1 VGDVGLTYR
10 NSPPDPNS
18 SDSPKAL
25 SSRPLSERLWSV
37 LIGLLVFITIFIAA
51 LPIFAIVRGTSAG
64 IALAR
69 AGNASLLTW
78 LGLELALVALG
89 MGAFFFAYSL
99 KYYLATATMLLLAFF
114 GPGHRE
120 NASGQYGQRAGDLA
134 RINRRGWMAQ
144 LHSDGNRTKWLPL
157 GYEPFVSI
165 HIATYN
171 EKGVVG
177 RLLEACAR
185 LNYSNYEVI
194 LVDDSTDGSMEILE
208 PWKHVE
214 RFTII
219 HRDTRDGFKGGAL
232 TYALRAMDPRAE
244 YVAIFDADAV
254 PFPDVLR
261 DLLHHFYSEGNPRP
275 RPLPEVGAVQSY
287 QWHVLNKSE
296 SWLTAAVRTEY
307 AGSYMVERPF
317 QQILGSMKMIAGTA
331 YMIRAGLLRELGW
344 GRSLTEDWELTLRL
358 YARGL
363 KVVYTPYAE
372 TPAECVATFGRLA
385 RQRMRWAEGHS
396 YNVNKWFLTILRS
409 PRLSLLE
416 KAEFVYYGLYYLQ
429 SALFML
435 GSAAW
440 LTSELV
446 LHVQI
451 PEWTALLGWSLLFSN
466 LFSLPLMNLGGLLLE
481 GSPRRDYQGVLG
493 AVALSFLLVPFQAWA
508 SVKGLFE
515 RREGGWF
522 RTPKTGRI
530 TDRVEHLPQ
539 QKSLKRWL
547 HPRPGKLSPRHA
559 LASSG
564 GRPGRSFRLI
574 CITAPFLLLAIL
586 GIGAATAPTVEA
598 SNAYYLHNPA
608 GGYTI
613 DNNPSSNGSPAK
625 FPMNAPGA
633 TQSWATTVAYTGQTI
648 PAGAYT
654 FTYWTSGVGGS
665 TVTAVLTFGYSSSAS
680 CALIVPIA
688 TWTDSLVNAGGSTS
702 SASLPPVLLP
712 ANSYLCWQVT
722 VVAVTKGGLD
732 LRYDANNQQT
742 SITAPSIIVPEHG
755 SPLVGLAIF
764 LPLVAGYLVRRPLRA
779 IRRIR

>member
-1 VGDVGLTYR
+1 MGVAFRHTQ
-10 NSPPDPNS
+10 PD
-18 SDSPKAL
+18 SDSSGPRNAP

-37 LIGLLVFITIFIAA
+37 LIGLLVFITILVAA

-69 AGNASLLTW
+69 AGNASLLSW
-78 LGLELALVALG
+78 LGLELALIALG

-114 GPGHRE
+114 GPGR
-120 NASGQYGQRAGDLA
+120 NGNGSGQQETGHLGVLR
-134 RINRRGWMAQ
+134 RITRRGWIAQ
-144 LHSDGNRTKWLPL
+144 QHSDGNRTKWLPL

-177 RLLEACAR
+177 RLLEACSK

-194 LVDDSTDGSMEILE
+194 LVDDSTDGSMEVLE
-208 PWKHVE
+208 PWKQVD

-232 TYALRAMDPRAE
+232 TYALRAMDPRTE

-261 DLLHHFYSEGNPRP
+261 DLLYHFYTSGNPRP
-275 RPLPEVGAVQSY
+275 RPIPEVGAVQSY

-307 AGSYMVERPF
+307 AGSYMIERPF
-317 QQILGSMKMIAGTA
+317 QQVLGSMKMIAGTA
-331 YMIRAGLLRELGW
+331 YMIRASLLRELGW

-358 YARGL
+358 YAKGF

-416 KAEFVYYGLYYLQ
+416 KAEFIYYGFYYLQ
-429 SALFML
+429 SALFIL

-440 LTSELV
+440 LVSEIV
-446 LHVQI
+446 LQVRI

-466 LFSLPLMNLGGLLLE
+466 LFSLPLMNLAGLLLE

-515 RREGGWF
+515 KREGGWF

-539 QKSLKRWL
+539 KKSLNRWL
-547 HPRPGKLSPRHA
+547 HPRPSARGEARFR
-559 LASSG
+559 G
-564 GRPGRSFRLI
+564 GRPAGRTFRLI
-574 CITAPFLLLAIL
+574 CIAAPILVLTIL
-586 GIGAATAPTVEA
+586 GIAAATAPTVDA

-613 DNNPSSNGSPAK
+613 DNNSSNNGSPAK
-625 FPMNAPGA
+625 FPMNAIGA

-648 PAGAYT
+648 PAGSYT
-654 FTYWTSGVGGS
+654 FTYWTSGEGGS
-665 TVTAVLTFGYSSSAS
+665 TVTAVLTFGYSVTAS
-680 CALIVPIA
+680 CAVIVPIA
-688 TWTDSLVNAGGSTS
+688 TWTASLVNGGGSTT
-702 SASLPPVLLP
+702 SASLPAVVLP
-712 ANSYLCWQVT
+712 ANSYLCWQISVI
-722 VVAVTKGGLD
+722 ALNRGGLD
-732 LRYDANNQQT
+732 LRYDSNNQQT
-742 SITAPSIIVPEHG
+742 SITTPSIVVPEHG
-755 SPLVGLAIF
+755 SALIGLAI
-764 LPLVAGYLVRRPLRA
+764 LVPLAAGQLIRRPLRA
-779 IRRIR
+779 RLGVR

>member
-1 VGDVGLTYR
+1 VGLASR
-10 NSPPDPNS
+10 RSLPD
-18 SDSPKAL
+18 SDATRSPKSL
-25 SSRPLSERLWSV
+25 SSRPFSERLWSG
-37 LIGLLVFITIFIAA
+37 LIGALVFVTILVAA

-69 AGNASLLTW
+69 AGNASLLNW

-114 GPGHRE
+114 GPGHNG
-120 NASGQYGQRAGDLA
+120 NATGKRQGPFAGLA
-134 RINRRGWMAQ
+134 RITRRGWIAQ
-144 LHSDGNRTKWLPL
+144 QHSNGNRTKWLPL

-185 LNYSNYEVI
+185 LNYTNYEVI
-194 LVDDSTDGSMEILE
+194 LVDDSTDGSMEMLE
-208 PWKHVE
+208 PWRHVDG
-214 RFTII
+214 FTII

-232 TYALRAMDPRAE
+232 TYALRAMDPRTE

-261 DLLHHFYSEGNPRP
+261 DLLYHFYSEGNPRP
-275 RPLPEVGAVQSY
+275 RPIPEVGAVQSY
-287 QWHVLNKSE
+287 QWHVLNKNE

-307 AGSYMVERPF
+307 AGSYMIERPF
-317 QQILGSMKMIAGTA
+317 QQVLGSMKMIAGTA

-358 YARGL
+358 YAKGF

-416 KAEFVYYGLYYLQ
+416 KAEFIYYGLYYLQ
-429 SALFML
+429 SALFVM

-440 LTSELV
+440 LISEVV
-446 LHVQI
+446 LRVHI

-466 LFSLPLMNLGGLLLE
+466 LFSLPLMNLAGLLLE

-515 RREGGWF
+515 RKEGGWF

-539 QKSLKRWL
+539 KKSLTRWL
-547 HPRPGKLSPRHA
+547 QPRPSTPNPLEARFQN
-559 LASSG
+559 
-564 GRPGRSFRLI
+564 GRRAGRTFRLI
-574 CITAPFLLLAIL
+574 CILGPLLVLTIL
-586 GIGAATAPTVEA
+586 GIGAATAPTVLA
-598 SNAYYLHNPA
+598 ANLYYLHNP
-608 GGYTI
+608 GGAYTI
-613 DNNPSSNGSPAK
+613 DNVPSSSSPAK
-625 FPMNAPGA
+625 FAMDNPGA
-633 TQSWATTVAYTGQTI
+633 TQTWASTVTYPGQTI
-648 PAGAYT
+648 PAGSYT
-654 FTYWTSGVGGS
+654 FTYWASGHGNAE
-665 TVTAVLTFGYSSSAS
+665 VTALLTFGYSATAS
-680 CALIVPIA
+680 CAVIVPIA
-688 TWTDSLVNAGGSTS
+688 SWTALLTNGNASTS
-702 SASLPPVLLP
+702 TNMPSVIVPT
-712 ANSYLCWQVT
+712 NSYLCWHIT
-722 VVAVTKGGLD
+722 VVAATNGGLD
-732 LRYDANNQQT
+732 LRYDGNNQQT
-742 SITAPSIIVPEHG
+742 SIATPSIVVPEHG
-755 SPLVGLAIF
+755 SPLIGLVLLI
-764 LPLVAGYLVRRPLRA
+764 PLVAGQLIRRPLWA
-779 IRRIR
+779 KRRVR

>member
-1 VGDVGLTYR
+1 MST
-10 NSPPDPNS
+10 
-18 SDSPKAL
+18 
-25 SSRPLSERLWSV
+25 RPLSERLWSV
-37 LIGLLVFITIFIAA
+37 LIGLLVFITILVAA

-69 AGNASLLTW
+69 AGNASLLNW

-114 GPGHRE
+114 GPGRNDTGTGEKRGHL
-120 NASGQYGQRAGDLA
+120 NGLA
-134 RINRRGWMAQ
+134 RITRRGWIARQ
-144 LHSDGNRTKWLPL
+144 HSDGNRTKWLPL

-185 LNYSNYEVI
+185 LNYTNYEVI
-194 LVDDSTDGSMEILE
+194 LVDDSTDGSMEVLE
-208 PWKHVE
+208 PWKQVE

-232 TYALRAMDPRAE
+232 TYALRAMDPRTE
-244 YVAIFDADAV
+244 FVAIFDADAV

-261 DLLHHFYSEGNPRP
+261 DLLYHFYSNENPRP
-275 RPLPEVGAVQSY
+275 RPIPEVGAVQSY

-331 YMIRAGLLRELGW
+331 YMIRAGLLKELGW

-358 YARGL
+358 YAKGF

-416 KAEFVYYGLYYLQ
+416 KAEFIYYGLYYLQ

-440 LTSELV
+440 LVSELV
-446 LHVQI
+446 LRVHI
-451 PEWTALLGWSLLFSN
+451 PEWTAMLGWSLLFSN
-466 LFSLPLMNLGGLLLE
+466 LFALPLMNLGGLLLE

-515 RREGGWF
+515 RKEGGWF

-547 HPRPGKLSPRHA
+547 RPQPSKLNSSE
-559 LASSG
+559 ASLRSG
-564 GRPGRSFRLI
+564 RRASRTFRLI
-574 CITAPFLLLAIL
+574 CVAAPILVLTIL
-586 GIGAATAPTVEA
+586 GIGAATAPTVLA
-598 SNAYYLHNPA
+598 ANLYYLHHP
-608 GGYTI
+608 GGAYTI
-613 DNNPSSNGSPAK
+613 DNTTPSGAPAK

-633 TQSWATTVAYTGQTI
+633 TRTWSSSATVAGQTI
-648 PAGAYT
+648 PAGSYT
-654 FTYWTSGVGGS
+654 FDYWTSESGGGN
-665 TVTAVLTFGYSSSAS
+665 VTALLTFGYSATAS
-680 CALIVPIA
+680 CAVIVPIA
-688 TWTDSLVNAGGSTS
+688 SWTSTLDPGQSSTS
-702 SASLPPVLLP
+702 TNMPAAIVPAS
-712 ANSYLCWQVT
+712 SYLCWRIT
-722 VVAVTKGGLD
+722 VVAVSQGGLD
-732 LRYDANNQQT
+732 LYYDGPSQPT
-742 SITAPSIIVPEHG
+742 SISTPAIIVPEHG
-755 SPLVGLAIF
+755 SALIGLAIL
-764 LPLVAGYLVRRPLRA
+764 LPLAASVLIRRPLREH
-779 IRRIR
+779 RRAR

>member
-1 VGDVGLTYR
+1 MSLSLR
-10 NSPPDPNS
+10 RPQPDRDPS
-18 SDSPKAL
+18 RQTRIA
-25 SSRPLSERLWSV
+25 RPLSEHIWSW
-37 LIGLLVFITIFIAA
+37 LIGLLVFISIFIAA

-64 IALAR
+64 MALAL
-69 AGNASLLTW
+69 AGNASLLSW

-99 KYYLATATMLLLAFF
+99 KYYLATATILLLAFF
-114 GPGHRE
+114 GPGRNGNEGSEHQKRF
-120 NASGQYGQRAGDLA
+120 NGLA
-134 RINRRGWMAQ
+134 RIIRRRSNGTGYPG
-144 LHSDGNRTKWLPL
+144 GNGNGPLQL
-157 GYEPFVSI
+157 GYHPFVSI

-171 EKGVVG
+171 EKRVVG

-185 LNYSNYEVI
+185 LNYPNYEVI
-194 LVDDSTDGSMEILE
+194 LVDDSTDESMQVLE
-208 PWKHVE
+208 PWQQVD
-214 RFTII
+214 RFKII
-219 HRDTRDGFKGGAL
+219 HRDTRDGYKGGAL
-232 TYALRAMDPRAE
+232 THALRAMDPRTE

-254 PFPDVLR
+254 PFPDVIN
-261 DLLHHFYSEGNPRP
+261 DLLYHFYSNGNEAP
-275 RPLPEVGAVQSY
+275 RPLPEIGAVQSY
-287 QWHVLNKSE
+287 QWHVLNKNE

-307 AGSYMVERPF
+307 AGSYMIERPF
-317 QQILGSMKMIAGTA
+317 QQVLGSMKMIAGTA

-358 YARGL
+358 YARGY

-440 LTSELV
+440 LVSEVV
-446 LHVQI
+446 LRVQI

-466 LFSLPLMNLGGLLLE
+466 LFALPLMNLGGLLLE

-530 TDRVEHLPQ
+530 TNRVEHLPQ
-539 QKSLKRWL
+539 RKSLNRWL
-547 HPRPGKLSPRHA
+547 RPQPSTLN
-559 LASSG
+559 SG
-564 GRPGRSFRLI
+564 GRRASRSFRLV
-574 CITAPFLLLAIL
+574 CVAAPILVLTIL
-586 GIGAATAPTVEA
+586 GIGAATAPTVLA
-598 SNAYYLHNPA
+598 ANVYYLHNPA
-608 GGYTI
+608 GAYTM
-613 DNNPSSNGSPAK
+613 DGSPSGGTPAK
-625 FPMNAPGA
+625 FQMSSPGA
-633 TQSWATTVAYTGQTI
+633 TQTWASTVAYTDQTV
-648 PAGAYT
+648 PAGSYT
-654 FTYWTSGVGGS
+654 FTYWTSGQGNA
-665 TVTAVLTFGYSSSAS
+665 TVTAALTFGYSATAS
-680 CALIVPIA
+680 CAVVLPIA
-688 TWTDSLVNAGGSTS
+688 SWTASLVNGGGSST
-702 SASLPPVLLP
+702 SASIPAVLLP
-712 ANSYLCWQVT
+712 ASSYLCWQIT
-722 VVAVTKGGLD
+722 VLAVDKGGLD

-742 SITAPSIIVPEHG
+742 SIPTPPIVLPEHG
-755 SPLVGLAIF
+755 SPLIGLAIL
-764 LPLVAGYLVRRPLRA
+764 LPLLAGQLIRKPLRA
-779 IRRIR
+779 RVTIR

>member
-1 VGDVGLTYR
+1 MGLASR
-10 NSPPDPNS
+10 RSLPD
-18 SDSPKAL
+18 SDATGSPKSL
-25 SSRPLSERLWSV
+25 SSRPFSERLWSG
-37 LIGLLVFITIFIAA
+37 LIGALVFVTILVAA

-69 AGNASLLTW
+69 AGNASLLNW

-114 GPGHRE
+114 GPGH
-120 NASGQYGQRAGDLA
+120 NANATGGRRGPFAGLA
-134 RINRRGWMAQ
+134 RITRRGWIAGQ
-144 LHSDGNRTKWLPL
+144 HSNGDRTKWLPL

-194 LVDDSTDGSMEILE
+194 LVDDSTDGSMEVLE
-208 PWKHVE
+208 PWKQVD

-232 TYALRAMDPRAE
+232 TYALRAMDPRTE
-244 YVAIFDADAV
+244 FVAIFDADAV

-261 DLLHHFYSEGNPRP
+261 DLLHHFYTNGNPRP
-275 RPLPEVGAVQSY
+275 RLIPEVGAVQSY

-307 AGSYMVERPF
+307 AGSYMIERPF
-317 QQILGSMKMIAGTA
+317 QQVLGSMKMIAGTA
-331 YMIRAGLLRELGW
+331 YMIRAGLLKELGW

-358 YARGL
+358 YAKGF

-416 KAEFVYYGLYYLQ
+416 KAEFIYYGLYYLQ
-429 SALFML
+429 SALFIL

-440 LTSELV
+440 LVSEIV
-446 LHVQI
+446 LRVHI
-451 PEWTALLGWSLLFSN
+451 PEWTAMLGWSLLFSN

-515 RREGGWF
+515 RKEGGWF

-539 QKSLKRWL
+539 KKSLTRWL
-547 HPRPGKLSPRHA
+547 HPRPSAPNPLEARFRN
-559 LASSG
+559 
-564 GRPGRSFRLI
+564 GRRAGRTFRLI
-574 CITAPFLLLAIL
+574 CILGPLLLLTIL
-586 GIGAATAPTVEA
+586 GIGAATAPTVLA
-598 SNAYYLHNPA
+598 ANLYYLHNPA
-608 GGYTI
+608 GAHTI
-613 DNNPSSNGSPAK
+613 TNTVPTSSPAM
-625 FPMNAPGA
+625 FQMNTPGA
-633 TQSWATTVAYTGQTI
+633 TQTWASTATVAGQTV
-648 PAGAYT
+648 PAGSYI
-654 FTYWTSGVGGS
+654 FSYWTSESGGGAA
-665 TVTAVLTFGYSSSAS
+665 TVLLTFGYSAAAS
-680 CALIVPIA
+680 CAVIVPIA
-688 TWTDSLVNAGGSTS
+688 SWTASLDGGEASTS
-702 SASLPPVLLP
+702 TSVPAAIVP
-712 ANSYLCWQVT
+712 ANSYLCWRIT
-722 VVAVTKGGLD
+722 VVAVSQGGLD
-732 LRYDANNQQT
+732 LYYDGNNQRT
-742 SITAPSIIVPEHG
+742 SIATPSIVVPEHG
-755 SPLVGLAIF
+755 SPLIGLVLLI
-764 LPLVAGYLVRRPLRA
+764 PLVAGQLIRRPLWA
-779 IRRIR
+779 KRRVR

>member
-1 VGDVGLTYR
+1 MGLALR
-10 NSPPDPNS
+10 NTKPD
-18 SDSPKAL
+18 SDSSGPSKAV
-25 SSRPLSERLWSV
+25 SSRTLSERLFSV
-37 LIGLLVFITIFIAA
+37 LIGVLVFLTILVAA

-69 AGNASLLTW
+69 AGNASLVTW

-114 GPGHRE
+114 GPGR
-120 NASGQYGQRAGDLA
+120 NGNGSGEPQTGHLGVLR
-134 RINRRGWMAQ
+134 RITRRGWIAQ
-144 LHSDGNRTKWLPL
+144 QHSDGDRTKWLPL

-171 EKGVVG
+171 EKRVVG
-177 RLLEACAR
+177 RLLEACAK
-185 LNYSNYEVI
+185 LNYTNYEVI
-194 LVDDSTDGSMEILE
+194 LVDDSTDGSMEVLE
-208 PWKHVE
+208 PWRQVD

-244 YVAIFDADAV
+244 FVAIFDADAV

-261 DLLHHFYSEGNPRP
+261 DLLYHFYTQGNPRP
-275 RPLPEVGAVQSY
+275 RPIREVGAVQSY

-307 AGSYMVERPF
+307 AGSYMIERPF
-317 QQILGSMKMIAGTA
+317 QQVLGSMKMIAGTA

-358 YARGL
+358 YAKGY

-416 KAEFVYYGLYYLQ
+416 KAEFIYYGLYYLQ
-429 SALFML
+429 SALFIL

-440 LTSELV
+440 LVSEIV
-446 LHVQI
+446 LQVRI

-466 LFSLPLMNLGGLLLE
+466 LFSLPLMNLAGLMLE

-515 RREGGWF
+515 RKEGGWF

-530 TDRVEHLPQ
+530 TDRVVHIPQ
-539 QKSLKRWL
+539 KKSLNRWL
-547 HPRPGKLSPRHA
+547 RPRPGA
-559 LASSG
+559 LGEARIRSG
-564 GRPGRSFRLI
+564 RRAGRTFRLI
-574 CITAPFLLLAIL
+574 CVAAPILVLTIL
-586 GIGAATAPTVEA
+586 GIGAATAPTVNA
-598 SNAYYLHNPA
+598 SNAYYLHNPT
-608 GGYTI
+608 GSYTI
-613 DNNPSSNGSPAK
+613 DNNSSSNGSPAK
-625 FPMNAPGA
+625 FAMNAPGA
-633 TQSWATTVAYTGQTI
+633 TQSWATTATYTGQTI
-648 PAGAYT
+648 PAGTYT
-654 FTYWTSGVGGS
+654 FTYWTSGEGGS
-665 TVTAVLTFGYSSSAS
+665 TVTVVLTFGYSSSAT
-680 CALIVPIA
+680 CAVIVPIA
-688 TWTDSLVNAGGSTS
+688 TWTAALVNGGGSTT
-702 SASLPPVLLP
+702 SASLPAVLLP
-712 ANSYLCWQVT
+712 ANSYLCWQIT
-722 VVAVTKGGLD
+722 VIAVNKGGLD
-732 LRYDANNQQT
+732 LRYDSNNQQT
-742 SITAPSIIVPEHG
+742 SITTPSIVVPEHG
-755 SPLVGLAIF
+755 SPLIGLAIL
-764 LPLVAGYLVRRPLRA
+764 LPLAAGYLVRRPLRA
-779 IRRIR
+779 RLGVR

>member
-1 VGDVGLTYR
+1 MGLAQRRSKPEFNASGSRKSQT
-10 NSPPDPNS
+10 
-18 SDSPKAL
+18 
-25 SSRPLSERLWSV
+25 SRPVSERLWSGF
-37 LIGLLVFITIFIAA
+37 IGLLVFITILVAA

-69 AGNASLLTW
+69 SGNASLLSW

-99 KYYLATATMLLLAFF
+99 KYYLATATMLLLASF
-114 GPGHRE
+114 GPGHNG
-120 NASGQYGQRAGDLA
+120 NASVKGRGAFAALS
-134 RINRRGWMAQ
+134 RITRRGWIAQ
-144 LHSDGNRTKWLPL
+144 EHSNGNRTKWLPL

-171 EKGVVG
+171 EKGVVS

-185 LNYSNYEVI
+185 LNYTNYEVI

-208 PWKHVE
+208 PWRQVD
-214 RFTII
+214 RFKII

-232 TYALRAMDPRAE
+232 TYALRAMDPRTE

-261 DLLHHFYSEGNPRP
+261 DLLHHFYVDGDPRP
-275 RPLPEVGAVQSY
+275 RPIPEVGAVQSY
-287 QWHVLNKSE
+287 QWHVLNKNE

-307 AGSYMVERPF
+307 AGSYMIERPF
-317 QQILGSMKMIAGTA
+317 QQVLGSMKMIAGTA

-358 YARGL
+358 YARGY

-416 KAEFVYYGLYYLQ
+416 KAEFIYYGFYYLQ
-429 SALFML
+429 SALFIL

-440 LTSELV
+440 LVSEIV
-446 LHVQI
+446 LQVRI
-451 PEWTALLGWSLLFSN
+451 PEWTAMLGWSLLFSN

-493 AVALSFLLVPFQAWA
+493 AVILSFALVPFQAWA

-515 RREGGWF
+515 RKEGGWF
-522 RTPKTGRI
+522 RTPKTGRV
-530 TDRVEHLPQ
+530 TDRVVHLPQ
-539 QKSLKRWL
+539 KRSLHRWL
-547 HPRPGKLSPRHA
+547 NPRPSAPT
-559 LASSG
+559 SG
-564 GRPGRSFRLI
+564 EARFHGLRPAGRTFRLI
-574 CITAPFLLLAIL
+574 CIAAPILVLTIL
-586 GIGAATAPTVEA
+586 GIGAATAPSVNA
-598 SNAYYLHNPA
+598 SNGFYLHNPV

-613 DNNPSSNGSPAK
+613 DNNPAANGSPAK
-625 FPMNAPGA
+625 FAMQAVGA
-633 TQSWATTVAYTGQTI
+633 TQIWSTTVAYAGQNI
-648 PAGAYT
+648 PAGSYT
-654 FTYWTSGVGGS
+654 FTYWTSGEGGS
-665 TVTAVLTFGYSSSAS
+665 TVSAVLTFGYSLTPS
-680 CALIVPIA
+680 CAVIAPIA
-688 TWTDSLVNAGGSTS
+688 TWTASLVNGGGSTT
-702 SASLPPVLLP
+702 SATMPQVILPT
-712 ANSYLCWQVT
+712 AAYLCWQITVT
-722 VVAVTKGGLD
+722 AVAKGGLE
-732 LRYDANNQQT
+732 LRYDSNNQQT
-742 SITAPSIIVPEHG
+742 SITTPSIVVPEHG
-755 SPLVGLAIF
+755 SPLIGLAIL
-764 LPLVAGYLVRRPLRA
+764 LPLVAGQLIRRPQRA
-779 IRRIR
+779 GRTVR

>member
-1 VGDVGLTYR
+1 MGLAFR
-10 NSPPDPNS
+10 QSQPD
-18 SDSPKAL
+18 SDSSAGKPL
-25 SSRPLSERLWSV
+25 NTRPLSERLWSV
-37 LIGLLVFITIFIAA
+37 LIGLLVFITILVAA

-69 AGNASLLTW
+69 AGNASLLNW

-114 GPGHRE
+114 GPGR
-120 NASGQYGQRAGDLA
+120 NANGSGPQGAGHLGRLT
-134 RINRRGWMAQ
+134 RIARRGWLSQQYSA
-144 LHSDGNRTKWLPL
+144 GNRTKWLPL

-171 EKGVVG
+171 EKGVVR

-185 LNYSNYEVI
+185 LNYTNYEVI
-194 LVDDSTDGSMEILE
+194 LVDDSTDGSMEVLE
-208 PWKHVE
+208 PWKQVE

-232 TYALRAMDPRAE
+232 TYALRAMDPRTE
-244 YVAIFDADAV
+244 FVAIFDADAV

-261 DLLHHFYSEGNPRP
+261 DLLYHFYSNEDPRP
-275 RPLPEVGAVQSY
+275 RPIPEVGAVQSY

-331 YMIRAGLLRELGW
+331 YMIRAGLLKELGW

-358 YARGL
+358 YAKGF

-416 KAEFVYYGLYYLQ
+416 KAEFIYYGLYYLQ
-429 SALFML
+429 SALFMM

-440 LTSELV
+440 LVSELV
-446 LHVQI
+446 LRVHI
-451 PEWTALLGWSLLFSN
+451 PEWTAMLGWSLLFSN
-466 LFSLPLMNLGGLLLE
+466 LFALPLMNLGGLLLE

-493 AVALSFLLVPFQAWA
+493 AVALSFLLVPFQAYA

-515 RREGGWF
+515 RKEGGWF

-539 QKSLKRWL
+539 QKRLTQWL
-547 HPRPGKLSPRHA
+547 RPRPSK
-559 LASSG
+559 SSG
-564 GRPGRSFRLI
+564 DARLRNGRRAGRTFRLV
-574 CITAPFLLLAIL
+574 CIAAPILLLTIL
-586 GIGAATAPTVEA
+586 GIGAATAPTVLA
-598 SNAYYLHNPA
+598 ANMYYLHNP
-608 GGYTI
+608 GGAYTI
-613 DNNPSSNGSPAK
+613 DNAAPSGASVK
-625 FPMNAPGA
+625 FPMKAPGA
-633 TQSWATTVAYTGQTI
+633 TRTWASSATVAGQTI
-648 PAGAYT
+648 PAGSYT
-654 FTYWTSGVGGS
+654 FDYWTSESGGGN
-665 TVTAVLTFGYSSSAS
+665 VTALLTFGYSANAS
-680 CALIVPIA
+680 CAVIVPIA
-688 TWTDSLVNAGGSTS
+688 SWTSTLDPGQSSTS
-702 SASLPPVLLP
+702 TNMPAAIVPAS
-712 ANSYLCWQVT
+712 SYLCWRIT
-722 VVAVTKGGLD
+722 VVAVSQGGLD
-732 LRYDANNQQT
+732 LYYDGPSQPT
-742 SITAPSIIVPEHG
+742 SISTPAIIVPEHG
-755 SPLVGLAIF
+755 SALIGLAI
-764 LPLVAGYLVRRPLRA
+764 LVPLVASVLIRRPLREP
-779 IRRIR
+779 RRAR